1 VYKAYFEA
9 FPGVANYFKK
19 VQRETLRRG
28 YILINE
34 VTKRKFYI
42 DNFKDFQKLRDK
54 LYKDDF
60 WERLSK
66 EREAESALY
75 FQYYKPLSKKYS
87 KTRKAIERKALN
99 YPIQATS
106 AEITKLAAYFIF
118 EEIYEQKMMFSVLMC
133 NLVHD
138 ELLLEAPEHLSEW
151 VAKTTTENMI
161 RAGKILGCKRVPL
174 KADAKIVDWW
184 DH

>member
-1 VYKAYFEA
+1 M
-9 FPGVANYFKK
+9 
-19 VQRETLRRG
+19 
-28 YILINE
+28 
-34 VTKRKFYI
+34 
-42 DNFKDFQKLRDK
+42 
-54 LYKDDF
+54 
-60 WERLSK
+60 
-66 EREAESALY
+66 
-75 FQYYKPLSKKYS
+75 
-87 KTRKAIERKALN
+87 
-99 YPIQATS
+99 IQATS